1 MCGCVPACWH
11 ADGLAE
17 ASAATAAM
25 VEAAST
31 AAMAEAVGRWAASR
45 AARRKCTPTA
55 AATSP
60 PGGREDACD
69 DGMVARRRGRA
80 RGSPSLESAAPP
92 AVRSDALRAT
102 TAASVHLLRIAH
114 VAPKPRPRS
123 LAWRNS
129 PREPLELEL
138 LELERVE
145 PKQPPHQRDE
155 GGRLLAK
162 ESSKA
167 RGTEQ
172 VRNPR
177 ASTVERCKRL
187 RPSLCSSVS
196 ELGSRTKKHA
206 DLVRIGEVPD
216 WKSTTIPSTRAAI
229 ARAWVAATT
238 MNMGSCFSIRGTAVR
253 EHKQERPAVQVYV
266 REDLSLR
273 TQRDEK
279 LGGEQGVGLDSR
291 QANRKLPIS
300 CCDREAL
307 P

>member
-1 MCGCVPACWH
+1 
-11 ADGLAE
+11 
-17 ASAATAAM
+17 
-25 VEAAST
+25 
-31 AAMAEAVGRWAASR
+31 
-45 AARRKCTPTA
+45 
-55 AATSP
+55 
-60 PGGREDACD
+60 
-69 DGMVARRRGRA
+69 
-80 RGSPSLESAAPP
+80 
-92 AVRSDALRAT
+92 
-102 TAASVHLLRIAH
+102 
-114 VAPKPRPRS
+114 
-123 LAWRNS
+123 
-129 PREPLELEL
+129 LELEL